1 MDASPPDLHLLG
13 ISFRTAGEAVREGLA
28 FSPSQA
34 AELLARARAELPGM
48 EAVVLSTC
56 NRTEFY
62 LSGLPGDEPVE
73 AWHGLLRA
81 LRPAAPALDDGC
93 TRYRLRNADAFRHLL
108 RVVCGLD
115 SALLGDGQIPGQ
127 LRRALSTAQEAGTL
141 GGVLS
146 PALATALRVGRQA
159 RSQTTIGVGTP
170 GVGGAVAE
178 ALALRHASPEDE
190 VLVLGSGQAARAV
203 TRALV
208 KAGRRRIV
216 VSGRNAEAAAQVA
229 SECGATPL
237 PWAERGAAL
246 RSARVVVAATAAD
259 APVLTA
265 LPAASAVRLVVD
277 AGFPRQVV
285 PWLPGAEVVSLLEL
299 TQVADEAA
307 QQRQAAVPAVE
318 ALVAEHVAAWQLA
331 RAQAPLEQAIKQL
344 HADAAQLAREA
355 AADLTTGAG
364 RTAAD
369 VERLLARQV
378 RRMLH
383 GHVERLRSLHP
394 VEV

>member
-1 MDASPPDLHLLG
+1 MDASAPDLHLLG

-34 AELLARARAELPGM
+34 AELLARAKAELPGV

-62 LSGLPGDEPVE
+62 LSGLSGEEPVE
-73 AWHGLLRA
+73 AWHALLRSV
-81 LRPAAPALDDGC
+81 RPTAPALDDGC
-93 TRYRLRNADAFRHLL
+93 ARYRLRNADAFRHLL

-141 GGVLS
+141 GRVLA

-159 RSQTTIGVGTP
+159 RAQTSIGLGAP

-178 ALALRHASPEDE
+178 ALAVRGTSPADE

-208 KAGRRRIV
+208 KSGRRRIV
-216 VSGRNAEAAAQVA
+216 VSARNAEAAAQVA
-229 SECGATPL
+229 SECGAATT
-237 PWAERGAAL
+237 PWAERGTAL
-246 RSARVVVAATAAD
+246 RSARVVVAATAAE
-259 APVLTA
+259 APVVTV
-265 LPAASAVRLVVD
+265 LPTGSAVRLVVD
-277 AGFPRQVV
+277 AGFPRQVA
-285 PWLPGAEVVSLLEL
+285 PALPGAEVVSLLEL

-355 AADLTTGAG
+355 AADLATDA

-369 VERLLARQV
+369 VERLLVRQV